1 MAIAAILL
9 GVFAFVAM
17 FAGVILTIIPYAG
30 AIFSALALIASVVG
44 IVLAG
49 LGKSRATQDG
59 ESTTP
64 AMVGLVLNI
73 VGVIFALL
81 VFMTC
86 GLCNACISAGGAG
99 NGMRAVS
106 LDGGGVYFTNQ
117 PGNAPPGSPFAPPTA
132 PAEPSPPEAPVAP
145 EAVPADPA
153 APPPAFPPP
162 APEPAA
168 EPAPAN

>member
-9 GVFAFVAM
+9 GVFAFIAM

-49 LGKSRATQDG
+49 LGKSHATQDG

-117 PGNAPPGSPFAPPTA
+117 PGDAPPGSPFAPP
-132 PAEPSPPEAPVAP
+132 SAP
-145 EAVPADPA
+145 EMPPPPAAPQALPTDPA

-162 APEPAA
+162 SPSPAA
-168 EPAPAN
+168 EPTPAN

>member
-9 GVFAFVAM
+9 GVFAFIAM

-86 GLCNACISAGGAG
+86 GLCNACLSAGGAG

-117 PGNAPPGSPFAPPTA
+117 PGNAPPGSPFAPPSA
-132 PAEPSPPEAPVAP
+132 PAEPSPPAAP
-145 EAVPADPA
+145 EALPADPA

-162 APEPAA
+162 APAA

>member
-9 GVFAFVAM
+9 GVFAFIAM

-86 GLCNACISAGGAG
+86 GLCNACLSAGGAG

-117 PGNAPPGSPFAPPTA
+117 PGNAPPGSPFAPPSA
-132 PAEPSPPEAPVAP
+132 PAEPSLPAAP
-145 EAVPADPA
+145 EALPADPA

-162 APEPAA
+162 APAA